1 MPVGVVKTCYGN
13 DGILVDENVELDL
26 LSNDSCRFFFP
37 LLYRPYHTLLFLV
50 DERYLLASLAGDC
63 SPAITRL
70 VKMASPL
77 KRYSLGCHMLFN
89 NIDLASSLWS
99 KCYMY
104 LGRKQVKKVYFCN
117 FHGISSFIPSPCS
130 TKLLI
135 PVLPPLFLFS
145 ILLSSTE
152 LTAVV
157 RCLPTYFYYVRLY
170 KIGIEWNWK
179 AWRSLPSDFWL

>member
-1 MPVGVVKTCYGN
+1 MFVCLFVWFFRRDLYSDFRTITTTSRFPFFVNYKKIACLGVVIRNVVDNPLYPSSMTVGVVKTCYGN

-26 LSNDSCRFFFP
+26 LSNDSCRIFFP

-89 NIDLASSLWS
+89 NIDLASSL
-99 KCYMY
+99 
-104 LGRKQVKKVYFCN
+104 
-117 FHGISSFIPSPCS
+117 
-130 TKLLI
+130 
-135 PVLPPLFLFS
+135 
-145 ILLSSTE
+145 
-152 LTAVV
+152 
-157 RCLPTYFYYVRLY
+157 
-170 KIGIEWNWK
+170 
-179 AWRSLPSDFWL
+179 

>member
-1 MPVGVVKTCYGN
+1 MFVCLFVWFFRRDLYSDFRTSKLQENRLPGRCHSECCRQSIICFFYACGSGKDMLWKWRYLQ
-13 DGILVDENVELDL
+13 LVDENVELDL
-26 LSNDSCRFFFP
+26 LSNDSCRLFFL

-104 LGRKQVKKVYFCN
+104 LGSK
-117 FHGISSFIPSPCS
+117 H
-130 TKLLI
+130 
-135 PVLPPLFLFS
+135 
-145 ILLSSTE
+145 
-152 LTAVV
+152 
-157 RCLPTYFYYVRLY
+157 
-170 KIGIEWNWK
+170 
-179 AWRSLPSDFWL
+179 

>member
-1 MPVGVVKTCYGN
+1 MFVCLFVWFFRRDLYSDFRTSK
-13 DGILVDENVELDL
+13 LQENRLPGRCHSEC
-26 LSNDSCRFFFP
+26 CRQSIICFFFACGSGKDMLWKWRYLGRRERRTRSTFQWFMSVFFL

-104 LGRKQVKKVYFCN
+104 LGRKQ
-117 FHGISSFIPSPCS
+117 G
-130 TKLLI
+130 
-135 PVLPPLFLFS
+135 
-145 ILLSSTE
+145 
-152 LTAVV
+152 
-157 RCLPTYFYYVRLY
+157 
-170 KIGIEWNWK
+170 
-179 AWRSLPSDFWL
+179 